1 MSDKNGIRVWN
12 DVNPYLHESSPGPC
26 LGLLELGSVAVGV
39 DVADRV
45 LKGGSVELLVATPV
59 QPGKFVALFSGEVE
73 DVRSAMEDG
82 AAHAERDLIDHLFL
96 PQAHEQVALA
106 LARQGGVLSGE
117 LDAIGVL
124 ETQSVASAV
133 AAADLAVKTAAVD
146 LVALRIANGLGG
158 KSYLTITGEVSD
170 VRSSI
175 VAAGRA
181 AEASGHL
188 ARQVVVANPHPDL
201 VRHL

>member
-1 MSDKNGIRVWN
+1 MSDKNGTRVWN
-12 DVNPYLHESSPGPC
+12 DVNPFLHETNPSPC
-26 LGLLELGSVAVGV
+26 LGLLELGSVAAGV
-39 DVADRV
+39 EVADEV
-45 LKGGSVELLVATPV
+45 LKGGLVELLVATPV

-73 DVRSAMEDG
+73 AVRSAIENG
-82 AAHAERDLIDHLFL
+82 TERAGRDLVDRLFL
-96 PQAHEQVALA
+96 PQAHEQVPMALR
-106 LARQGGVLSGE
+106 RQGGVLAGE

-124 ETQSVASAV
+124 ELSTVASAV

-146 LVALRIANGLGG
+146 LLALRIANGLGG

-175 VAAGRA
+175 VASGRA

-188 ARQVVVANPHPDL
+188 LRQVVVPNPHPEL